1 MRQVILA
8 FILSFTS
15 IAVHGQDNLYDLFK
29 MAIQNESMSP
39 NYIVITVTNTQTG
52 DTKEIATLAP
62 FLEGAIHRELDIGY
76 SMPESE
82 KVKKFALEQK
92 DRYFEF
98 KKKEAL
104 ENIGFFDY
112 PSKETV
118 DSFASNIDM
127 EDFENYKS
135 NDGHG
140 IMSFGSERKNE
151 QLLFAHIMFKNGILT
166 GIMDVTGQ
174 LYFGDINKIYKRE

>member
-1 MRQVILA
+1 
-8 FILSFTS
+8 
-15 IAVHGQDNLYDLFK
+15 
-29 MAIQNESMSP
+29 MSP
-39 NYIVITVTNTQTG
+39 NYIVITVTNLQTG

-76 SMPESE
+76 SMPDSE
-82 KVKKFALEQK
+82 KVDQYALKQK
-92 DRYFEF
+92 DRHFEF
-98 KKKEAL
+98 RKKEAL

-118 DSFASNIDM
+118 DSYASNIDL
-127 EDFENYKS
+127 EDFENLKG

-140 IMSFGSERKNE
+140 TMSFGSERKDE

-166 GIMDVTGQ
+166 GIMDVTGE
-174 LYFGDINKIYKRE
+174 LYFGDINKTYKRE